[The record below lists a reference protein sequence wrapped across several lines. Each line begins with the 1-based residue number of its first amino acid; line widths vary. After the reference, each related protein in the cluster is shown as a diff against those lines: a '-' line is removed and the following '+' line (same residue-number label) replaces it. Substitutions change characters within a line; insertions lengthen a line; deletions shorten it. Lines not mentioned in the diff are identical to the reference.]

1 MWRWTSLGGDICTRV
16 GLGEVVMGREP
27 GDLAIERLL
36 DERGEHPL
44 RTAVART
51 ASQADALVRLLRHLP
66 PHQRAVVVLRYWG
79 TAHRGRDGT
88 VAGLHRGHG

>member
-1 MWRWTSLGGDICTRV
+1 
-16 GLGEVVMGREP
+16 MGHEP
-27 GDLAIERLL
+27 GDQAIERLL

-66 PHQRAVVVLRYWG
+66 LHQRAIVVLRYWG

-88 VAGLHRGHG
+88 VAGLHRGPG